1 MVINEI
7 CKNCGSKFVKLH
19 IRSKYCSTK
28 CSKEVIKIK
37 GKLAVKKYQQ
47 SEKGKLVVKKNTD
60 RWAND
65 PALKER
71 KKKLYK
77 IWSNKPNSKNIKDK
91 NGKLLTNMEL
101 RNRNLKAGKKKEYNQ
116 RYFSTKKGKQ
126 TRSKNMSNYYK
137 TNLKARL
144 TLRMR
149 TRIKEFLKIKNIT
162 GKNNT
167 FKYVGCTPN
176 ELKLHLE
183 KQFHNNPRT
192 NEPMTWMNWTI
203 DGWHIDHIIPLD
215 QGKNEE
221 DAKKLCHYTNL
232 QPMWAKENLEKSN
245 KY

>member
-1 MVINEI
+1 
-7 CKNCGSKFVKLH
+7 
-19 IRSKYCSTK
+19 
-28 CSKEVIKIK
+28 
-37 GKLAVKKYQQ
+37 
-47 SEKGKLVVKKNTD
+47 
-60 RWAND
+60 
-65 PALKER
+65 
-71 KKKLYK
+71 
-77 IWSNKPNSKNIKDK
+77 
-91 NGKLLTNMEL
+91 
-101 RNRNLKAGKKKEYNQ
+101 
-116 RYFSTKKGKQ
+116 
-126 TRSKNMSNYYK
+126 MSNYYK